1 MSLLDLVINL
11 LVGTLLIIAHVDE
24 FLRTGGRGYRRMARA
39 KVPVVRSRYVLS
51 SKGKSPRQ
59 W

>member
-1 MSLLDLVINL
+1 MSLLDIVINL
-11 LVGTLLIIAHVDE
+11 LVGTLLIIAHVDD
-24 FLRTGGRGYRRMARA
+24 FFRNRGKSLRRMAKAR
-39 KVPVVRSRYVLS
+39 VPVVEPRHILR